1 MKTQLRPAIFLIS
14 FLLMATLAVQGQTFK
29 KTKKMLPGT
38 WVMDKEATFAL
49 DWPEDRKEVLKKF
62 FTLEKIELQFQ
73 RNGRFEMRNFTL
85 EGKWLVIEG
94 KWGLREEPLRTT
106 DKQIGEQYS
115 TMQPSLER
123 GNLLVVYLYGDEG
136 KNEKG
141 TILSI
146 TKTEMVYLDAIAPLV
161 FRRLGN

>member
-1 MKTQLRPAIFLIS
+1 MKHPFRTALLLLI
-14 FLLMATLAVQGQTFK
+14 LLWVVGLSAQAQTFK
-29 KTKKMLPGT
+29 KTKKLLPGH

-62 FTLEKIELQFQ
+62 FTLEKIELTFKK
-73 RNGRFEMRNFTL
+73 NGRFEMRNFTL

-146 TKTEMVYLDAIAPLV
+146 SKTEMVYLDAVAPLV
-161 FRRLGN
+161 FRRGE

>member
-1 MKTQLRPAIFLIS
+1 MKMHHRTAILILSIMLFAGIATQA
-14 FLLMATLAVQGQTFK
+14 QTFK
-29 KTKKMLPGT
+29 KTRKMLPGN

-62 FTLEKIELQFQ
+62 ITLEKIELNFR

-94 KWGLREEPLRTT
+94 KWALREEPLRTT
-106 DKQIGEQYS
+106 DQQIGEQYS

-123 GNLLVVYLYGDEG
+123 GNLLVVYLYGDDG

-146 TKTEMVYLDAIAPLV
+146 TKTEMVYLDAIAPLA
-161 FRRLGN
+161 FKKAGN